1 MLSPSSRRAWIEIL
15 YQIHRVA
22 ACMSPSSRRAWIEI
36 AVRTDCC
43 SHWSVALL
51 AEGVDRN
58 LSVIIFYHIF
68 WVALLAEGVD
78 RNLTYHRKK
87 SAQKKSPSSRR
98 AWIEI
103 ALGDD
108 VDDSDYVAL
117 LAEGV
122 DRNCNIWQG
131 KSCRSMSP
139 SSRRA
144 WIEMSATMHSM
155 LKLDVALLAE
165 GVDRND
171 LLCAVCAGGR
181 GRPPRGGRG

>member
-1 MLSPSSRRAWIEIL
+1 MSPAAYRLRIAMSPSSRRAWIEIL
-15 YQIHRVA
+15 L
-22 ACMSPSSRRAWIEI
+22 CSSKYFAPM
-36 AVRTDCC
+36 
-43 SHWSVALL
+43 
-51 AEGVDRN
+51 
-58 LSVIIFYHIF
+58 
-68 WVALLAEGVD
+68 
-78 RNLTYHRKK
+78 
-87 SAQKKSPSSRR
+87 SPSSRR